1 VVRHPVP
8 QAVKAAAIDIG
19 TNTVLLL
26 VAEVEGG
33 RIRELR
39 TEQRIPR
46 LGKGVDA
53 AGNLAPD
60 RMLAV
65 IEALVE
71 YRDIIAEYGQMEVVV
86 SATSAVR
93 DAANRIEFLW
103 LAEEATGYRIRI
115 LTGEEEADTTF
126 TGALSMMDA
135 TPAGPWV
142 VIDIGG
148 GSTELILA
156 DGDRRLT
163 RQSFNVGSVRLSE
176 RNRWVPPLDRESVRN
191 GVRDLTGL
199 FRDAGFDTAVG
210 LAVGVAGT
218 AGVMKALAP
227 DLRLDTLEA
236 MLDEWCGLT
245 PESLLARHPE
255 VLRGREDVILAGLA
269 ILVAAM
275 RAAGTG
281 ELTVSAGGIRHG
293 LLLKALNEEGR

>member
-1 VVRHPVP
+1 MR
-8 QAVKAAAIDIG
+8 AAAIDIG

-39 TEQRIPR
+39 SEQRIPR

-60 RMLAV
+60 RMMAV

-71 YRDIIAEYGQMEVVV
+71 YRDIIAGYGPMDVVV

-135 TPAGPWV
+135 TPAGSWI

-156 DGDRRLT
+156 DGDRRLA
-163 RQSFNVGSVRLSE
+163 RRSFDVGSVRLSE
-176 RNRWVPPLDRESVRN
+176 RNGWVPPVDRENVWA
-191 GVRDLTGL
+191 GVRDLTRQ
-199 FRDAGFDTAVG
+199 FQEAGFDAGGGT
-210 LAVGVAGT
+210 AVGVAGT
-218 AGVMKALAP
+218 AGVMKAVAP
-227 DLRLDTLEA
+227 DLGLGILEA

-269 ILVAAM
+269 ILVAVM
-275 RAAGTG
+275 RAAGAG